1 MISES
6 FITVNC
12 LEHLPERRTWRYRT
26 GTGRRR
32 ALSSVIRT
40 VFSNPDLTMSTERP
54 ISELLRKR
62 GVIVYTGP
70 ATSVQEACET
80 MSNHNIG
87 SIAVMD
93 GDRNLCGIFTERDL
107 MNRVVTE
114 GRDPSDTRID
124 EVMTEDVIVVSG
136 DTSRSEALSLMQEE
150 HIRHLPIADEDELYG
165 IVSLRDLLTF
175 EREMQQFEIEQLR
188 EFVFEKPYPSYPG

>member
-1 MISES
+1 M
-6 FITVNC
+6 
-12 LEHLPERRTWRYRT
+12 P
-26 GTGRRR
+26 
-32 ALSSVIRT
+32 
-40 VFSNPDLTMSTERP
+40 TERP

-70 ATSVQEACET
+70 STTVRDAVET

-93 GDRNLCGIFTERDL
+93 DDRNLTGIFTERDL
-107 MNRVVTE
+107 LNRVVNE
-114 GRDPSDTRID
+114 DHDPAETRIED
-124 EVMTEDVIVVSG
+124 VMTEDVIVVSG
-136 DTSRSEALSLMQEE
+136 DTSRSDALSLMEEE
-150 HIRHLPIADEDELYG
+150 HIRHLPIADENELYG